1 MKVLVLDNVSEKAV
15 AILKENGIEAD
26 VSPTL
31 PLGVRRYDCAQ
42 PDQGH
47 RRSNCRG

>member
-26 VSPTL
+26 VSPTS
-31 PLGVRRYDCAQ
+31 PWKSSVRRS
-42 PDQGH
+42 
-47 RRSNCRG
+47 RSTKG